1 MFMAALVLLKLL
13 FSHLSHHGR
22 FVRMPQPRV
31 YRVRAGLCGRGRGA
45 RRRQLLAER
54 VIGGRGGGAG
64 RGRVVEFAGG
74 GQRLGEALLQQLG
87 TTSGFARW

>member
-45 RRRQLLAER
+45 RPPPQ
-54 VIGGRGGGAG
+54 RGGGG
-64 RGRVVEFAGG
+64 RR
-74 GQRLGEALLQQLG
+74 RP
-87 TTSGFARW
+87 RPRR